1 MSIIVPRWARRHRNA
16 HAHGRRAA
24 LPHNDRAR
32 DLPVVVRRCPPPWP
46 YRYRRR
52 PVVVDIDGG
61 ATHRETMSPGHR
73 LFLASGTTA
82 LMKCSPSRFSSRQRF
97 GATRRIVLPHQ
108 FEQSGPRACH
118 LAEVHPRHE
127 QCVDLP
133 PLSSTPDIFTLNY
146 LLI

>member
-1 MSIIVPRWARRHRNA
+1 MSTRPAMGTASPERPRSRATGGTPSQRSCAGSPRRRTTM
-16 HAHGRRAA
+16 
-24 LPHNDRAR
+24 
-32 DLPVVVRRCPPPWP
+32 PPPWP

-82 LMKCSPSRFSSRQRF
+82 LAQCSPSRFSSRRRF

-118 LAEVHPRHE
+118 LPEVHPRHE

-133 PLSSTPDIFTLNY
+133 PLSSTPDIFTFNY